1 MNTASVAE
9 ELMKVRRDSAVL
21 QRWEEQLDHRLA
33 GLGQQDQGAEE
44 GVQG

>member
-21 QRWEEQLDHRLA
+21 QRWEALLDHRLA
-33 GLGQQDQGAEE
+33 GLGQQQGAEE